1 MPEAQL
7 CRYTYSGWHN
17 AGKRL
22 APENGICV
30 VVCGT
35 KNKEEVLTH
44 DR

>member
-1 MPEAQL
+1 MPSAQV
-7 CRYTYSGWHN
+7 CRYNYLERHN
-17 AGKRL
+17 ADERL